1 MYLAIRSDK
10 PEAELY
16 VLNDDGSVL
25 KQKVWDAGRTLAR
38 DLPGEVDEL
47 MNNNYDQLKGVMVYK
62 GPGSFTG
69 LRIGITVANA
79 IAYGKSV
86 VAVGIMMAR
95 EYVNIENI
103 FNMWI
108 VSILSF
114 CTYYL
119 INWGLHRI
127 AGALTHMCCN
137 FLPGGC
143 A

>member
-16 VLNDDGSVL
+16 VLNGDGNIL

-38 DLPGEVDEL
+38 DLPGEIDEL
-47 MNNNYDQLKGVMVYK
+47 VGNDYDQLKGIVAHK

-86 VAVGIMMAR
+86 PIVGVAGDNWLTSGVTKLSEGVDDKIVLP
-95 EYVNIENI
+95 EY
-103 FNMWI
+103 
-108 VSILSF
+108 
-114 CTYYL
+114 
-119 INWGLHRI
+119 
-127 AGALTHMCCN
+127 GAAPHIT
-137 FLPGGC
+137 PPKK
-143 A
+143 

>member
-16 VLNDDGSVL
+16 VLSNDGHIL
-25 KQKVWDAGRTLAR
+25 KQKIWDAGRTLAR
-38 DLPGEVDEL
+38 DLPGKVDEL

-86 VAVGIMMAR
+86 AAVGVAGDDWLAGGVAKLNEGVDDKIVLP
-95 EYVNIENI
+95 EY
-103 FNMWI
+103 
-108 VSILSF
+108 
-114 CTYYL
+114 
-119 INWGLHRI
+119 
-127 AGALTHMCCN
+127 GAAPHIT
-137 FLPGGC
+137 PPRK
-143 A
+143 